1 MPAEI
6 PTTDPQITI
15 NHTAG
20 TNEIEIRVTYPMPGH
35 AGQQHRGWL
44 RAWKSGR
51 LAQLIDTCTW
61 E

>member
-1 MPAEI
+1 MTQ
-6 PTTDPQITI
+6 TTAPQVSI
-15 NHTAG
+15 NYIAG
-20 TNEIEIRVTYPMPGH
+20 GREIEVRLNYPNAGS

-51 LAQLIDTCTW
+51 LAQLIEECTW